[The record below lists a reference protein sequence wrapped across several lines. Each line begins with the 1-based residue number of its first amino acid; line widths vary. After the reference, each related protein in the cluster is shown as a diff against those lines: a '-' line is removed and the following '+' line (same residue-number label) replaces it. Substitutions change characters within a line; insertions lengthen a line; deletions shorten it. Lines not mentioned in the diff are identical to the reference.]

1 MRLCFNRVP
10 MAGAARVSA
19 EARMP
24 SSASRPS
31 PAPQAQPEAAAL
43 AALDQ
48 YLGWLRDVRRRSSFT
63 IRNYRHDL
71 VSYLQFLA
79 TGGIAFATA
88 GRADGRA
95 YLASLHARDIAPASV
110 RRAATTVRGW
120 YVWLD
125 REGMLPPPRPGDSM
139 LRLRYP
145 KAPRHLPLF
154 LSTMEATALVDAPK
168 TDTPAGLRDR
178 AILELLYGA
187 GLRVSEAAGIDS
199 VDIDLPHGM
208 VTVLGK
214 GARPRVAL
222 FGDAAREAIH
232 AYLQHGRPALATGAE
247 PALFLNR
254 SGHRLS
260 ARSME
265 SMVRRAGLQAAIDQ
279 RVHPHLLRH
288 TFATHMLD
296 SGADLRVVQHLL
308 GHASADTTQIYTAV
322 TRGQQLAT
330 VTSALARARTT
341 GAGRRTDASA

>member
-1 MRLCFNRVP
+1 MRSVPFNTLSTP
-10 MAGAARVSA
+10 TPTPPTPPL
-19 EARMP
+19 EAV
-24 SSASRPS
+24 AC
-31 PAPQAQPEAAAL
+31 AAL
-43 AALDQ
+43 ER
-48 YLGWLRDVRRRSSFT
+48 YLGWLQDVRRRSPFT

-71 VSYLQFLA
+71 TSYLHFLA
-79 TGGIAFATA
+79 EHGIAFDAA
-88 GRADGRA
+88 GRSDGRA
-95 YLASLHARDIAPASV
+95 YLASLHARDRAPASV

-120 YVWLD
+120 YGWLD
-125 REGMLPPPRPGDSM
+125 HEGLLSAPRPGDSM

-145 KAPRHLPLF
+145 RPPRRLPHF
-154 LSTMEATALVDAPK
+154 LSTAEAAALVDAPL

-199 VDIDLPHGM
+199 ADVDLPHGM

-222 FGDAAREAIH
+222 FGDAARGAIR
-232 AYLQHGRPALATGAE
+232 AYLDRGRPALATGAE
-247 PALFLNR
+247 AALFLNR
-254 SGHRLS
+254 SGTRLS
-260 ARSME
+260 ARSIE
-265 SMVRRAGLQAAIDQ
+265 AMVRRSGTQAAIEQ

-322 TRGQQLAT
+322 TRSQQLAT

-341 GAGRRTDASA
+341 GAGRRSNE